1 MVFASP
7 GSIRQRAADTRS
19 SQWAAQSLRRRRRG
33 CEATCRVG
41 VNKQRRTT
49 TLQQEIDTPS
59 HRKQPTCKTAYA
71 GCTALSSLAEGPSG
85 GVGLSPCP
93 RQDAAHSSDTTQA
106 SQPQSA
112 IAAAPSRHTRGAAQP
127 TDKYLV
133 REYDLPYSPCIS
145 RDRAACLPRTHA
157 WRHRR
162 IPRSVVCVGRMEWT
176 DNARQ
181 QHESVTGQRVHT
193 RADNNYSV
201 LGEATRTRNGAFL
214 RRQENPQPVE
224 PWIGWI
230 DGSDGGMDSRAA
242 RAL

>member
-1 MVFASP
+1 MQQAIDTPRHGKQPRCKTADALRCPRQLKVRVVGLARPRAP
-7 GSIRQRAADTRS
+7 GKLQPTPRRLTATA
-19 SQWAAQSLRRRRRG
+19 RRRRR
-33 CEATCRVG
+33 
-41 VNKQRRTT
+41 RR
-49 TLQQEIDTPS
+49 PVAS
-59 HRKQPTCKTAYA
+59 HTR
-71 GCTALSSLAEGPSG
+71 
-85 GVGLSPCP
+85 SPA
-93 RQDAAHSSDTTQA
+93 QSAAHPA
-106 SQPQSA
+106 
-112 IAAAPSRHTRGAAQP
+112 
-127 TDKYLV
+127 
-133 REYDLPYSPCIS
+133 EYDLPYLPCIS
-145 RDRAACLPRTHA
+145 RDRTACLPRTHA

-214 RRQENPQPVE
+214 RRQENPQRVE